1 MQENKNSNNRIKKI
15 FFTLLIIFIALV
27 ILTYSLSNTISK
39 KRHIPSLDTSKLDL
53 AVRGNIISADN
64 FKIATSKKIY
74 TASINTKSLDLNKL
88 DLFVKLFS
96 IYSKVDEKELL
107 HTIKKSLKKR
117 KGTVILNR
125 KISSRSAKNLKLLAY
140 KLRKLKVFKSVKVRG
155 ARIVYGLDI
164 YETGEQR
171 LYPYKDTLSPVIGYI
186 RKSNNK
192 YNKVRVRGEKGLENY
207 YNVQLNN
214 MQKNL
219 DFQVKK

>member
-15 FFTLLIIFIALV
+15 FFTLLVIFIALA

-107 HTIKKSLKKR
+107 HIIKKSLKKR

-140 KLRKLKVFKSVKVRG
+140 KLRKLKVFKAIKCINIHKDRFCLH
-155 ARIVYGLDI
+155 IVSSKL
-164 YETGEQR
+164 R
-171 LYPYKDTLSPVIGYI
+171 
-186 RKSNNK
+186 
-192 YNKVRVRGEKGLENY
+192 
-207 YNVQLNN
+207 
-214 MQKNL
+214 
-219 DFQVKK
+219 